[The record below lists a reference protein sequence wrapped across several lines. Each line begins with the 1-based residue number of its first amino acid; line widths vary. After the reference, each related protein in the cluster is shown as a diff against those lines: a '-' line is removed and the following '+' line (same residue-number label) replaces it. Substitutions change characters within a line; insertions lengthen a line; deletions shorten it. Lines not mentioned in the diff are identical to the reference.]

1 MLYLSKEG
9 VKGMENKHLN
19 TNELKPRTWL
29 LYVLIVINIVIIVV
43 LANKVITDKQN
54 KQNDKNSLFDNFFDK
69 VDDTVN
75 NNDYVSEIEKK
86 SFNST
91 LEMYAGTEYGSSV
104 SWLIDK
110 VITNNK
116 TNSEHILTVVF
127 EDVNSTDT
135 EEIRNIK
142 KSLDDW
148 TKYEVIL
155 DYDENGF
162 VYLIT
167 IEK

>member
-1 MLYLSKEG
+1 
-9 VKGMENKHLN
+9 MENKHLN
-19 TNELKPRTWL
+19 SNELKPRRWL
-29 LYVLIVINIVIIVV
+29 LYVLIIINIVIAVV
-43 LANKVITDKQN
+43 LANKVITDRQN
-54 KQNDKNSLFDNFFDK
+54 KTDENNSFFDNFFDK
-69 VDDTVN
+69 VNDAVN
-75 NNDYVSEIEKK
+75 NNDHFSEIEKK

-91 LEMYAGTEYGSSV
+91 FEMYAGTEYGNSV

-127 EDVNSTDT
+127 GDVNSTDT

-148 TKYEVIL
+148 TEYEVIL